1 MSSFW
6 REKYE
11 AVQTAALV
19 IHAIFSV
26 VAIGAIPYGF
36 IIMKSTGRFEAD
48 QIVDVFLIGGW
59 FIVYPLAAVMAICSL
74 FNWRT
79 IILLLLMFVFL
90 NSVSDNVHTSAANI
104 AAALAYPF
112 ATLCVWI
119 LKIRNDS
126 KRRSTQT

>member
-1 MSSFW
+1 MTSFW

-11 AVQTAALV
+11 TVQTVALV
-19 IHAIFSV
+19 IHACFSV
-26 VAIGAIPYGF
+26 IAIGAVPYGI

-48 QIVDVFLIGGW
+48 QIVMGFLIGGW
-59 FIVYPLAAVMAICSL
+59 FIGYPLAAVMAICSL

-79 IILLLLMFVFL
+79 IVLLLLMFVFL
-90 NSVSDNVHTSAANI
+90 KGVSDNVDTSATNI
-104 AAALAYPF
+104 ALTLVYPF
-112 ATLCVWI
+112 ATLWVWI